1 MQKMSTKYR
10 KSNPVA
16 HRGAYTLWS
25 SSGPCP
31 RNAWMWQH
39 SQIDKC
45 EYITSA
51 EGKIRTMWSSQQRR
65 AIDIIVEKE
74 HKTHNKCYLW

>member
-1 MQKMSTKYR
+1 
-10 KSNPVA
+10 
-16 HRGAYTLWS
+16 
-25 SSGPCP
+25 
-31 RNAWMWQH
+31 MWQH